1 MIKTIQAI
9 MCDDFDD
16 LVVETYGRPYCYQQ
30 QDGCRDRGTYCLDVP
45 TEPCD
50 RQADSIPEVVNG
62 DTIGVSFSAWL
73 ARDPKAPIG
82 DDADAG
88 DDYRIELFWHRSFY
102 PDVSMVVNDLH
113 ARGLLPAGEYIM
125 TIDW

>member
-9 MCDDFDD
+9 VCDDFDD

-30 QDGCRDRGTYCLDVP
+30 QNGCRERGTYYFDVP

-50 RQADSIPEVVNG
+50 RQTDSIPEVING
-62 DTIGVSFSAWL
+62 DDQGVSFAAWL
-73 ARDPKAPIG
+73 ARDPEAPVGDKG
-82 DDADAG
+82 DDHT
-88 DDYRIELFWHRSFY
+88 IELFWYRSFY
-102 PDVSMVVNDLH
+102 PDVSMVVDDLH

-125 TIDW
+125 TVDW